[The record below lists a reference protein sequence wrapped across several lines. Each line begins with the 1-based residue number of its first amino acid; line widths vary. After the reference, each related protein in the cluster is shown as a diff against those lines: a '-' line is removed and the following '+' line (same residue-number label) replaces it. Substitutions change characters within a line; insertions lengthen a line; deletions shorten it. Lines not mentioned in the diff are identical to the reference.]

1 MEIFHRQLEIT
12 DKGSVD
18 KTGNMLVFIL
28 VSPFREQENKSII
41 MFNSE
46 PKILTETF
54 KKIYCYI
61 KILFHVLIS
70 LNWVGLRMN
79 SIFGR
84 KTVVATTG
92 VNTI

>member
-54 KKIYCYI
+54 
-61 KILFHVLIS
+61 
-70 LNWVGLRMN
+70 
-79 SIFGR
+79 
-84 KTVVATTG
+84 
-92 VNTI
+92 

>member
-28 VSPFREQENKSII
+28 VSPFREQGNKSII

-54 KKIYCYI
+54 KNIYCYI
-61 KILFHVLIS
+61 KILFSRFDIS
-70 LNWVGLRMN
+70 ELGW
-79 SIFGR
+79 S
-84 KTVVATTG
+84 
-92 VNTI
+92 

>member
-1 MEIFHRQLEIT
+1 MEMFHRQLETT

-28 VSPFREQENKSII
+28 VSPFREQGNKSII

-54 KKIYCYI
+54 LKLYCYI
-61 KILFHVLIS
+61 KIFFSHFDIS
-70 LNWVGLRMN
+70 ELGWSQNEQHL
-79 SIFGR
+79 
-84 KTVVATTG
+84 
-92 VNTI
+92 